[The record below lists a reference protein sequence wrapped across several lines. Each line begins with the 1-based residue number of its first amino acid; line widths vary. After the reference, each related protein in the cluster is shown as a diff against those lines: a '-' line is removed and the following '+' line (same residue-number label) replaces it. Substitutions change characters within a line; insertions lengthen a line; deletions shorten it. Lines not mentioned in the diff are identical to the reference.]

1 MTMTS
6 KTQTP
11 TPPPGQY
18 LALRLRAKETA
29 DGPLVI
35 TGVANDS
42 NTTDSYGTRIKISQ
56 RALDGFMENPILL
69 LNHDVHNPIGTVRS
83 ISYQNGK
90 LRAEAEI
97 HPDAKTNTGASIV
110 DLIRSGVLRAFSV
123 RIDECTETRG
133 KDYTQLDADVM
144 DELSVVT
151 LPSNRPSLFQMRGK
165 GVQIHGAEEILEQEG
180 EAMRAADLRTQDGT
194 RAAGPLSL
202 DLLTQR
208 LRKLIYTEKN
218 ENSSS
223 YWDSG
228 SCYLVSVYDDV
239 VIWTQYST
247 STYHRQGYAVDEAG
261 AVTLV
266 GAEQEVLP
274 TWTVVGAEAEAEP
287 AERAAGYSVTR
298 TVKVG
303 DSEQTTTVQLRS
315 LAEVERFAR
324 MAEPTAEPE
333 QEAETVVGSVT
344 PTDTE
349 VPVIPEPEITLDDVR
364 SAVRMAVESVTLK

>member
-6 KTQTP
+6 KLQDQ

-18 LALRLRAKETA
+18 LALHLRAKDSPA

-35 TGVANDS
+35 TGIANDA
-42 NTTDSYGTRIKISQ
+42 NTTDSYGTRIKVSQ
-56 RALDGFMENPILL
+56 RALDGFMENPVLL

-83 ISYQNGK
+83 ISYVNGQ

-97 HPDAKTNTGASIV
+97 HPEAKTNTGASIA
-110 DLIRSGVLRAFSV
+110 DLVRSKVLRAFSV
-123 RIDECTETRG
+123 RIDDCTETRQ
-133 KDYTQLDADVM
+133 KDYTQLDADVL
-144 DELSVVT
+144 DELSIVT
-151 LPSNRPSLFQMRGK
+151 LPSNRPSLFQMRSK
-165 GVQIHGAEEILEQEG
+165 GVQIHGAEEILMEEETEQTEVSVKPT
-180 EAMRAADLRTQDGT
+180 DLRSKEGT

-218 ENSSS
+218 ENSTS

-228 SCYLVSVYDDV
+228 SCYLVAVYDDV

-274 TWTVVGAEAEAEP
+274 TWTVVGGTEDPAAE
-287 AERAAGYSVTR
+287 ERAAGEGYSVTR
-298 TVKVG
+298 ITKLGDAEETV
-303 DSEQTTTVQLRS
+303 TVRLKS

-324 MAEPTAEPE
+324 AADANPTPDL
-333 QEAETVVGSVT
+333 T
-344 PTDTE
+344 PD
-349 VPVIPEPEITLDDVR
+349 PAPAPEPDITLDDVR
-364 SAVRMAVESVTLK
+364 TAIRMAASLPEPQ